1 MVIFVASESLS
12 MYHLHPMAEQTKLL
26 ERAILS
32 SNVQITK
39 RQDQDSMAA
48 TNDSIAFSLIMPVA
62 QFHIDTPLSNLT
74 L

>member
-1 MVIFVASESLS
+1 MVIFVASEPLL

-26 ERAILS
+26 ERAMLS
-32 SNVQITK
+32 STVQITK
-39 RQDQDSMAA
+39 RQDQDLMAA
-48 TNDSIAFSLIMPVA
+48 TNDSIAFSLIMLVA

>member
-26 ERAILS
+26 ERAMLS
-32 SNVQITK
+32 STVQITK
-39 RQDQDSMAA
+39 RQDQDLMAA
-48 TNDSIAFSLIMPVA
+48 TNDSIAFSLIMLVA